1 MTKTNLPRSH
11 WTSRWAFI
19 MVTAGS
25 AIGLGNL
32 WKFPYMAGTNGGSAF
47 VLVYLA
53 CIVGIGL
60 PLLMAETLLGRR
72 GQGNPMDA
80 MGTVAREAGVGSY
93 WRALGFV
100 GTIGALMILSFYS
113 VVAGWILDYMVR
125 AFGAYGGFTGIT
137 VESAAPMFGALLA
150 DPLKMIGWHTVFM
163 VLTILVVARGVTGGI
178 ERANKIMMPALFVIL
193 IVLIIYG
200 IVAADMP
207 AAIRFMFHFDARQIS
222 PSVILAAMGHS
233 FFTLSLGMGSIMT
246 YGSYLDCNTSIARN
260 CFYVALAD
268 TVIALLAGL
277 AIFSVVFANGL
288 APAAGPGLI
297 LQTLPLAFA
306 QMPLGQ
312 LVGVLFFVLVVFA
325 AWTSSI
331 SLLEPFVSFL
341 IERTSLSRVQ
351 AAWVTGLAVWC
362 SGSAVALS
370 FNDWSE
376 VKIFGLGFFDLFDT
390 LTSRLIMP
398 ISGLLIAVFVGW
410 VMHKKHV
417 AEELQLAGGGF
428 ALWYNL
434 LRFVSPV
441 VITLIFLNVMG
452 WLG

>member
-1 MTKTNLPRSH
+1 MTTSSAPRSH

-32 WKFPYMAGTNGGSAF
+32 WKFPYMVGTNGGSAF

-80 MGTVAREAGVGSY
+80 MGNVAREAGVGSY
-93 WRALGFV
+93 WRVLGFI

-113 VVAGWILDYMVR
+113 VVAGWILEYMLR
-125 AFGAYGGFTGIT
+125 AFGGFTGIT
-137 VESAAPMFGALLA
+137 AESAAPMFGALLA
-150 DPLKMIGWHTVFM
+150 DPLTMIGWHSVFM

-178 ERANKIMMPALFVIL
+178 ERANKIMMPALFFIL
-193 IVLIIYG
+193 VLLIIYG
-200 IVAADMP
+200 VVAADMP
-207 AAIRFMFHFDARQIS
+207 AAIRFMFHFDAGQIS

-233 FFTLSLGMGSIMT
+233 FFTLSLGMGSIMS
-246 YGSYLDCNTSIARN
+246 YGSYLDRDTSIARN

-277 AIFSVVFANGL
+277 AIFSLVFANGL

-297 LQTLPLAFA
+297 LQTLPLAFS
-306 QMPLGQ
+306 QMPMGQ
-312 LVGVLFFVLVVFA
+312 VIGVLFFVLVVFA

-351 AAWVTGLAVWC
+351 AAWATGLAVWC
-362 SGSAVALS
+362 SGTAVALS
-370 FNDWSE
+370 FNDWSD
-376 VKIFGLGFFDLFDT
+376 VKIFGLGFFDLFDA

-398 ISGLLIAVFVGW
+398 LSGLMIAVFVGW
-410 VMHKKHV
+410 IMKKKHV
-417 AEELQLAGGGF
+417 AEEIQLSGGGM
-428 ALWYNL
+428 ALWFNV
-434 LRFVSPV
+434 LRFVSPI
-441 VITLIFLNVMG
+441 VIALIFLNVMG

>member
-1 MTKTNLPRSH
+1 MTTTSSPRSH
-11 WTSRWAFI
+11 WSSRWAFI

-25 AIGLGNL
+25 AIGLGNI

-53 CIVGIGL
+53 CIIGIGL
-60 PLLMAETLLGRR
+60 PLLMAETMLGRR

-80 MGTVAREAGVGSY
+80 MRNVAREAGVSSS
-93 WRALGFV
+93 WRVLGFI

-113 VVAGWILDYMVR
+113 VVAGWILEYMVR
-125 AFGAYGGFTGIT
+125 AFSGFPGIT
-137 VESAAPMFGALLA
+137 AETAGASFGALLA
-150 DPLKMIGWHTVFM
+150 DPVRMISWHTAFL

-193 IVLIIYG
+193 ILLIIYG

-207 AAIRFMFHFDARQIS
+207 AAVRFMFHFDAKQIS
-222 PSVILAAMGHS
+222 PAVILSAMGHS
-233 FFTLSLGMGSIMT
+233 FFTLSLGMGSIMS
-246 YGSYLDCNTSIARN
+246 YGSYLDRKTSIARN

-268 TVIALLAGL
+268 TAIALLAGL
-277 AIFSVVFANGL
+277 AIFSIVFANGL
-288 APAAGPGLI
+288 EPAAGPGLI
-297 LQTLPLAFA
+297 LQTLPLAFSK
-306 QMPLGQ
+306 MPLGQ
-312 LVGVLFFVLVVFA
+312 EIGVLFFVLVVFA

-341 IERTSLSRVQ
+341 VERFSVSRVK
-351 AAWVTGLAVWC
+351 AAWGTGLLIWC

-376 VKIFGLGFFDLFDT
+376 VKLFGLGIFDILDA
-390 LTSRLIMP
+390 LTSRIIMP
-398 ISGLLIAVFVGW
+398 LSGLMIAIFVGW
-410 VMHKKHV
+410 IMKKKHV
-417 AEELQLAGGGF
+417 SEEMQMSGAGLG
-428 ALWYNL
+428 LWFNV
-434 LRFVSPV
+434 LRFGSPV
-441 VITLIFLNVMG
+441 VIVLIFLNVMG